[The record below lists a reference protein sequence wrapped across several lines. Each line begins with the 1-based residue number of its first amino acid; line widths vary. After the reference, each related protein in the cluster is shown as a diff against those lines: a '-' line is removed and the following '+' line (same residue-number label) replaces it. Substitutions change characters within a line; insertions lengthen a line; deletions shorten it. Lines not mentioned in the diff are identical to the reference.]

1 MNNQAIIEN
10 MLDMWLSQKQL
21 EKIKKGWNAF
31 YNDPLKY
38 EGTIVVDMV
47 RLDVRG
53 GGIIMDKQELKKE
66 LLERY
71 GDVVSHG
78 HPALQNATPDKQ
90 LKMYP
95 IMQFI
100 REICF
105 YS

>member
-1 MNNQAIIEN
+1 
-10 MLDMWLSQKQL
+10 
-21 EKIKKGWNAF
+21 
-31 YNDPLKY
+31 
-38 EGTIVVDMV
+38 
-47 RLDVRG
+47 
-53 GGIIMDKQELKKE
+53 MDKQELKKE